1 MINDKL
7 NIVFFGTSEFAVPAL
22 EILIRENYNIVAVI
36 TAPDKPAGRK
46 KTLSPSPVK
55 LKAESLSLKVLQPAT
70 LKDEVIFENF
80 KNLNPD
86 LCVIAA
92 YGKIIPKKFLDV
104 PRHGFLNIHPSLL
117 PKYRGPSPVQTAIL
131 DGATQT
137 GVTIIVVDEEVD
149 ERTDTNK
156 CFKAIL
162 ESRKWKVE
170 SGKRYKELEKEL
182 AELGAKLLIETLP
195 KYVSGKVKPVP
206 QDHSQATFTRMFT
219 REDGRINWDNSP
231 DKIYNQI
238 RALNPEPG
246 AWTVWKDK
254 VLNIKKAKLID
265 EKLKLEIV
273 QMEGRK
279 EVPFKE
285 FLNGYP
291 DFNLLKLK

>member
-149 ERTDTNK
+149 HGP
-156 CFKAIL
+156 IL

>member
-117 PKYRGPSPVQTAIL
+117 PKYRGPSPVKTAIL

-149 ERTDTNK
+149 HGP
-156 CFKAIL
+156 IL

>member
-1 MINDKL
+1 MIFL
-7 NIVFFGTSEFAVPAL
+7 CPAPRP
-22 EILIRENYNIVAVI
+22 II
-36 TAPDKPAGRK
+36 T
-46 KTLSPSPVK
+46 
-55 LKAESLSLKVLQPAT
+55 ESK
-70 LKDEVIFENF
+70 
-80 KNLNPD
+80 
-86 LCVIAA
+86 
-92 YGKIIPKKFLDV
+92 
-104 PRHGFLNIHPSLL
+104 
-117 PKYRGPSPVQTAIL
+117 
-131 DGATQT
+131 
-137 GVTIIVVDEEVD
+137 
-149 ERTDTNK
+149 
-156 CFKAIL
+156 
-162 ESRKWKVE
+162 RKWKVE